1 MKYPLGIQT
10 FSKIIRDDAVYVDK
24 TAILYDLIQQ
34 GSVYFLSR
42 PRPRRFGKSLLV
54 STLESLF
61 SGHHQMFSQLAIAKT
76 NFEFNSFP
84 VIVFE
89 FSSVQ
94 VSRADDLKHYIVN
107 ATNEYAEKYDIDLN
121 IDTYEQRFAELVK
134 KLHAKTS
141 SEVVLLVDEYDKP
154 LLDNLFSDQLKS
166 IKTVMSGFYSVV
178 KLLDKHLRFV
188 FITGV
193 SKFAKV
199 SMFSGMNNLTDIS
212 MDKKYATLCGVT
224 QQELEYYF
232 AVPINEL
239 VVLEQTNRTA
249 LLAKIKHW
257 YNGYSFEED
266 AVSVYNPYS
275 LLSLFSKQKFRNYWF
290 TTATP
295 TFLLDL
301 LQNKQYDLK
310 NLTEFE
316 VGDAAF
322 EACEPEEMGVQSVF
336 LQTGYLTIK
345 AFNDPLY
352 KLDFPNFEVK
362 RSFYDSVATRYGQLD
377 KGEGQSYTTQLIEQL
392 QDASLDDFFETLAV
406 FFANIPYEVTLAH
419 EKYYQSLFYSIFKL
433 IGLTINVEVSTNNGR
448 IDCVIETGSYVY
460 IIEFKLNGSKE
471 EALQQII
478 DKQYA
483 QKYQGSSKQLMLIGV
498 EFEKAARN
506 IGGYILQKTESNLN

>member
-275 LLSLFSKQKFRNYWF
+275 LLSLS
-290 TTATP
+290 
-295 TFLLDL
+295 
-301 LQNKQYDLK
+301 
-310 NLTEFE
+310 
-316 VGDAAF
+316 
-322 EACEPEEMGVQSVF
+322 
-336 LQTGYLTIK
+336 
-345 AFNDPLY
+345 
-352 KLDFPNFEVK
+352 
-362 RSFYDSVATRYGQLD
+362 
-377 KGEGQSYTTQLIEQL
+377 LIH
-392 QDASLDDFFETLAV
+392 
-406 FFANIPYEVTLAH
+406 I
-419 EKYYQSLFYSIFKL
+419 
-433 IGLTINVEVSTNNGR
+433 
-448 IDCVIETGSYVY
+448 
-460 IIEFKLNGSKE
+460 
-471 EALQQII
+471 
-478 DKQYA
+478 
-483 QKYQGSSKQLMLIGV
+483 
-498 EFEKAARN
+498 
-506 IGGYILQKTESNLN
+506 